1 MGPNK
6 KVDNQGDKDRK
17 AVKLIYDYVIAEKAS
32 FGWGTIFLVLGQ
44 ISDVTIPMFIGFII
58 DLLREKR
65 FDEVGKWCLVQ
76 VGIVIVSQIC
86 LYILLFVRLPVSWS
100 A

>member
-17 AVKLIYDYVIAEKAS
+17 AVRLIYDYVIAEKSS

-76 VGIVIVSQIC
+76 VGIVVVSKLCQAN
-86 LYILLFVRLPVSWS
+86 S
-100 A
+100 